1 MGFQFTADRE
11 SSIRSVRNPR
21 IDVWGWHWQCGAKND
36 DVSLGREPASV
47 LERCM
52 DDFTGRLA
60 GMTAAVVSD
69 AADHYYRQR
78 RHIARRS
85 IPLLKTRSACN
96 YYYYYNY
103 H

>member
-1 MGFQFTADRE
+1 
-11 SSIRSVRNPR
+11 
-21 IDVWGWHWQCGAKND
+21 
-36 DVSLGREPASV
+36 
-47 LERCM
+47 M